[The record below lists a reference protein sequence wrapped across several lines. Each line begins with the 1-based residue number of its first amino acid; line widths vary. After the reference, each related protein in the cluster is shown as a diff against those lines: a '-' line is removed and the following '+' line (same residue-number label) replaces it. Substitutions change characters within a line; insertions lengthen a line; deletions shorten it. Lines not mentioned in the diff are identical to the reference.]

1 RLLAR
6 CYEARRRWR
15 INPEVAFHARR
26 EGREDD
32 SSTEP
37 DVDATTDSVEAR
49 VAEQLAAI
57 NRLEAAVA
65 SAGAPETST
74 VGVGLKDKLY
84 DFTSARLLEIL
95 ASLNRA
101 DPERAAA

>member
-1 RLLAR
+1 M
-6 CYEARRRWR
+6 
-15 INPEVAFHARR
+15 
-26 EGREDD
+26 
-32 SSTEP
+32 
-37 DVDATTDSVEAR
+37 DATTDSVEAR

-101 DPERAAA
+101 DPVAYFFHLALIGVNAEVAG